1 MMNTLSVIIPWRNS
15 GDQWRRQSWDWL
27 LQRYQRLLPEADIF
41 CGHDDS
47 EPFNR
52 SSTRNYLVDKSDGD
66 ILLIADADTVFHR
79 EQIEVGIRKI
89 LNGASWVIPYAEN
102 RYYNVTADE
111 TALIWA
117 SPFESTIPE
126 LTDSSQWDHKIT
138 SWAGLLL
145 VTREA
150 FDLVG
155 GYDPRFVG
163 WGYEDNAFRAALD
176 HRVGPHARVD
186 SYALHLWH
194 PAPED
199 QCFGQP
205 HINANRE
212 LYRLYETGALP

>member
-1 MMNTLSVIIPWRNS
+1 MKLSIIVPWRNI
-15 GDQWRRQSWDWL
+15 GDPWRWQSWKWL
-27 LQRYQRLLPEADIF
+27 RQRYERLLPETELVY
-41 CGHDDS
+41 GSDDS

-52 SSTRNYLVDKSDGD
+52 SSTRNHLVERSEGD

-79 EQIEVGIRKI
+79 DQIEVAISKI
-89 LNGASWVIPYAEN
+89 LSGASWVIPYSEQ
-102 RYYNVTADE
+102 RYYNVTAEE

-145 VTREA
+145 VTRES
-150 FDLVG
+150 FDKVG
-155 GYDPRFVG
+155 GYDERFQG

-194 PAPED
+194 PAPEEE
-199 QCFGQP
+199 CFGQP
-205 HINANRE
+205 NIEANRE
-212 LYRLYETGALP
+212 LYRLYEAGALP

>member
-1 MMNTLSVIIPWRNS
+1 MNSLSIIVPWKNN
-15 GDQWRRQSWDWL
+15 GDVWRRRSWEWL
-27 LQRYQRLLPEADIF
+27 KQRYGHLLPEAELIF
-41 CGHDDS
+41 GHDTS

-52 SSTRNYLVDKSDGD
+52 SSTRNFLVDKSDSD

-79 EQIEVGIRKI
+79 DQIVTGVRKI
-89 LNGASWVIPYAEN
+89 LSGASWVIPYAED
-102 RYYNVTADE
+102 RYYNVSADE
-111 TALIWA
+111 TAFICTHA
-117 SPFESTIPE
+117 PVDSAVPE
-126 LTDSSQWDHKIT
+126 LTDASQWDHKIT

-150 FDLVG
+150 FDKVG
-155 GYDPRFVG
+155 GYDERFQG

-205 HINANRE
+205 NIQANRD
-212 LYRLYETGALP
+212 LYRLYETGQLP